1 MIEESNV
8 RLSKTRHLGL
18 KIGIFGGSA
27 LILATLMILYAFG
40 FLTRDAG
47 YRALYPTADKTVDY
61 ADGLNCAIYLEGSSF
76 ECNQRQ
82 KRAVE
87 LYSSTLKKTYKVTD
101 PSSIYEDV
109 DSLASINTSPNKE
122 ITLSKT
128 LYGYLAKA
136 KEIEVN
142 SNYSLFSAP
151 LFDEWQRL
159 ISLQELQKSY
169 NYDPINDADE
179 AKYLSDISSF
189 INDPNHISLTLLG
202 EEKVRLNVSEEY
214 LNFRQQHEI
223 SSPLVSFGSLRGAIE
238 IETLIEAFENEGFH
252 DGFFSNQRGLG
263 ATLDLTPGLN
273 HVLQAKEGSEKV
285 HVGNLTYPSSH
296 AFCKYSRFLKGYS
309 LQKGE
314 DTYNRSLYLNL
325 STGEGDT
332 VFESVGLCSGSIS
345 LWDLTL
351 LSERMC
357 GLSSVNEA
365 STILG
370 SISGVDYIYATTSSP
385 NIFQTTAKIKEK
397 TVVLDDKYQLIA
409 N

>member
-40 FLTRDAG
+40 FFTREAG

-76 ECNQRQ
+76 DCNQKQ
-82 KRAVE
+82 KRAIE
-87 LYSSTLKKTYKVTD
+87 IYSSTLKNIYKITD
-101 PSSIYEDV
+101 PSSTYEDV
-109 DSLASINTSPNKE
+109 DSLASINVNPNKE
-122 ITLSKT
+122 VSISKT
-128 LYGYLAKA
+128 LYGYLEKA
-136 KEIEVN
+136 NEVGN
-142 SNYSLFSAP
+142 NENYSLFSSP

-159 ISLQELQKSY
+159 ISLKELTSSLT
-169 NYDPINDADE
+169 YDPLNDLDE
-179 AKYLSDISSF
+179 GKYLSDLSSF

-214 LNFRQQHEI
+214 LNFRKQNEI
-223 SSPLVSFGSLRGAIE
+223 SSPLTSFGPLRGAIE
-238 IETLIEAFENEGFH
+238 IETLVEAFQKEGFH

-273 HVLQAKEGSEKV
+273 HVIQAKGSNEKV

-296 AFCKYSRFLKGYS
+296 AFCKYARFLKGYS
-309 LQKGE
+309 IQKE
-314 DTYNRSLYLNL
+314 ENTYNRSLYLDL
-325 STGEGDT
+325 STGEGDA
-332 VFESVGLCSGSIS
+332 VFESVGLYSSSIS

-357 GLSSVNEA
+357 GLSSVDEA
-365 STILG
+365 SAILN
-370 SISGVDYIYATTSSP
+370 SASGTDYLYATTSSP
-385 NIFQTTAKIKEK
+385 TIFQTTAKIKEK
-397 TVVLDDKYQLIA
+397 TVVLDDKYEFIA